1 MMVRIRCS
9 ETLAP
14 RIHRVNASLAMAAMK
29 KTPRYKVDQRVSIAL
44 DALDEDEQR
53 AIRKILK
60 DRDHFLASAADRRK
74 VRRISKT
81 HPFYAL
87 SVPSGLRFIFSKVG
101 DEVVV
106 MDLMHEAVLAGFAP
120 RRGAGGKGSG
130 TRRVRAASRAGKE
143 K

>member
-1 MMVRIRCS
+1 
-9 ETLAP
+9 
-14 RIHRVNASLAMAAMK
+14 MAVMQ
-29 KTPRYKVDQRVSIAL
+29 KTPGYRVDQRVSIAL

-53 AIRKILK
+53 AIRRIIK
-60 DRDHFLASAADRRK
+60 DRAHFLASAADRRK

-87 SVPSGLRFIFSKVG
+87 SVPSGLRLIFSKVG

-106 MDLMHEAVLAGFAP
+106 MDLMHEAVLAGYGP
-120 RRGAGGKGSG
+120 RRGASAKGSG
-130 TRRVRAASRAGKE
+130 TRRVRAASRGGKA